1 MVKFTGI
8 FYKLFLILLILNAS
22 ALNLNSQIRNELITG
37 AIKGELDT
45 LAFETTKKIV
55 KEATGLQ
62 EEPIDP
68 DAYIIGPN
76 DELLILI
83 VATQPRQ
90 FKVKVSADGMLAIPT
105 VGSINLKNKSLTEAR
120 KLIVEKAQKIYKTD
134 EISVTISELRQFKV
148 IVSGNV
154 HKPNLVPATAVDRVS
169 EVIEKAGGMKYNSS
183 VRHIKL
189 YRKLTNEFFKVDILK
204 FLRGLDKNANP
215 TVLDGDMIIVP
226 ELNENSTIGIFGD
239 VPSEG
244 EFEYVEGDSLS
255 TLFRFALGFFDS
267 ALLDSVELIRYV
279 SSYYSERIL
288 LNLSDWRNRFYLN
301 LPLNNDI
308 PLKAGDRVFV
318 PKRSDWTMASK
329 VAVKGEV
336 KYPGHYAIAK
346 NKDRVSDILKRAG
359 GFTQDASLEAA
370 ELIRQKEFKTRDEEM
385 ERLWRTPPS
394 EMSENE
400 LRYFQ
405 ARVREK
411 KGYMAINFRKILED
425 PTVSDNILLEDED
438 SIYVPPKKIF
448 VNVQGRVNNPG
459 LVLYNPAYN
468 YLDYIIAA
476 GGFGFRA
483 DEDETLVVKSKGEQF
498 LAKDMNYKLEPGD
511 NILVPPQKE
520 VSFWKIITE
529 GLTVAVQLASIVGL
543 VISLMALSKQ

>member
-1 MVKFTGI
+1 MLKLKEFYIRFLLMLMIFVTGI
-8 FYKLFLILLILNAS
+8 NILE
-22 ALNLNSQIRNELITG
+22 SQIRNEIITG

-45 LAFETTKKIV
+45 LALETTKKIV
-55 KEATGLQ
+55 KEATGLL

-68 DAYIIGPN
+68 DVYILGPN
-76 DELLILI
+76 DELFIII
-83 VATQPRQ
+83 VSAEPMQ
-90 FKVKVSADGMLAIPT
+90 FKVKISPDGVLAIPT
-105 VGSINLKNKSLTEAR
+105 VGAVDLKNKTLSEAR
-120 KLIVEKAQKIYKTD
+120 NLITEKVKKIYKTN
-134 EISVTISELRQFKV
+134 EISVTINELRQFKV

-169 EVIEKAGGMKYNSS
+169 EVIEKAGGMKYNAS

-189 YRKLTNEFFKVDILK
+189 FRKLTNEFLKVDILK
-204 FLRGLDKNANP
+204 FLRGLDKDANP
-215 TVLDGDMIIVP
+215 KVLDGDMIIVP
-226 ELNENSTIGIFGD
+226 EINENSTIGIFGD
-239 VPSEG
+239 VPSSG
-244 EFEYVEGDSLS
+244 EFEFVEGDSLS

-267 ALLDSVELIRYV
+267 ALLDSVELIRYTT
-279 SSYYSERIL
+279 SYTSERIVL
-288 LNLSDWRNRFYLN
+288 DLSDWREKFYLN
-301 LPLNNDI
+301 LPLSNDI
-308 PLKAGDRVFV
+308 PLTSGDRVFV
-318 PKRSDWTMASK
+318 PKKSDWTMASK
-329 VAVKGEV
+329 VAIMGEV
-336 KYPGHYAIAK
+336 KYPGHYAITK

-359 GFTQDASLEAA
+359 GFTQGASLEAA

-438 SIYVPPKKIF
+438 SIYVPTKKIF

-459 LVLYNPAYN
+459 LVLYNPDYN

-511 NILVPPQKE
+511 NILVPPEKE
-520 VSFWKIITE
+520 VSIWKLVTE

-543 VISLMALSKQ
+543 VISLMALSK